1 VTECLEK
8 AAKEAGGEL
17 LVLDNDFDEETAVAN
32 AEEFIAKTV
41 DLVIEFHAHQP
52 SAAHIAHRLA
62 EAIHSTDNDRY
73 PAASLDL
80 LWGGQLSA
88 RLCGW
93 QASCQ
98 PLARALARSG

>member
-1 VTECLEK
+1 MCERFPFPANVTECLEK

-32 AEEFIAKTV
+32 VEEFITKTV
-41 DLVIEFHAHQP
+41 GLVIEFAHQP

-62 EAIHSTDNDRY
+62 EVIHSTDNDRY

-88 RLCGW
+88 RL
-93 QASCQ
+93 
-98 PLARALARSG
+98 